1 MSSVEK
7 KPLQIKLTPAQR
19 KALERMK
26 SATGKNFSEII
37 GDFAESYESS
47 YIKRYGSQ

>member
-1 MSSVEK
+1 MPSVEK

-26 SATGKNFSEII
+26 SATGKNISEIV
-37 GDFAESYESS
+37 GDLAENYETSYV
-47 YIKRYGSQ
+47 KRYGA